1 MAEAVKKKQL
11 PTKTT
16 QPDPLNGIN
25 KDHMMLLALQGK
37 GPTEIG
43 KELGCSK
50 SYVSQTL
57 KPIIDQIKAYGAFKT
72 DPAALWEFQ
81 EFKSLASVNDED
93 LKKATG
99 RDKVTMA
106 GIARDKVNIL
116 RGSVENKNSV
126 SIILNLAHLANESK
140 TIDIKATVDK

>member
-1 MAEAVKKKQL
+1 MAKAGTQELQ
-11 PTKTT
+11 TT
-16 QPDPLNGIN
+16 QPDQLNGIC
-25 KDHMMLLALQGK
+25 KDRMMLLALQGK

-50 SYVSQTL
+50 GYVSQIL
-57 KPIIDQIKAYGAFKT
+57 KPRIEEIKAYRAFKT

-93 LKKATG
+93 LKKANG

-106 GIARDKVNIL
+106 GIARDKVNTL
-116 RGSVENKNSV
+116 RGSGESKNSI
-126 SIILNLAHLANESK
+126 SIILNLAHEANERQI
-140 TIDIKATVDK
+140 IDVKATVDK